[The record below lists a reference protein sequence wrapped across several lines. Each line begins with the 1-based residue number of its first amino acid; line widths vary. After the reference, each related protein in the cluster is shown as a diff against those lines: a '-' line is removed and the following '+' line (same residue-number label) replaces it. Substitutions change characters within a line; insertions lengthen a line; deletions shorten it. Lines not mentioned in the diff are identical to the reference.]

1 MENEKFD
8 FHEIKTFEDA
18 CRRLGFSAETFLIL
32 AYTGDTEAFLQANA
46 FYKLMIIQKAINN
59 GVWCDEEGWSYYPF
73 WLFYSNEK
81 KERKIEKKKRTDVRY
96 LSSDV
101 SAYYTGNSNVH
112 CVSAHLRGID
122 TTTDCGLSLCFNS
135 KEAAQYAAN
144 QFEDLF
150 LQYYGIKQECNH
162 NKN

>member
-32 AYTGDTEAFLQANA
+32 AYTGDTEAFLRANA

-81 KERKIEKKKRTDVRY
+81 KRNARLRKRRELMLDIFPPMFLRII
-96 LSSDV
+96 
-101 SAYYTGNSNVH
+101 
-112 CVSAHLRGID
+112 RGIPMF
-122 TTTDCGLSLCFNS
+122 TV
-135 KEAAQYAAN
+135 
-144 QFEDLF
+144 
-150 LQYYGIKQECNH
+150 
-162 NKN
+162 